1 MTEIHLCVLIAD
13 QRINKKSFY
22 CLDDKDIADLIL
34 TVGPRS
40 IFKKELK
47 SLKACA
53 STSDNSNKEEILLTD
68 VKNIMNDVRQKI
80 PQQDNKLNKF
90 LRRKIND
97 LETDKREV
105 VGVFGRTG
113 AGKSSLINAVIG
125 ERNLLPS
132 GSVNACTSVMI
143 KVEANEQNS
152 TKYEADI
159 EFITQEEWEE
169 ELWFSK
175 NVLRESADRGRDEDE
190 ERDHKDIVEK
200 LSVLYGEDWENKSPE
215 ELMNDKYFK
224 EIPEFLESKRK
235 MLTGQTVSRSQHLH
249 KKPSYLPDSDILFRF
264 M

>member
-1 MTEIHLCVLIAD
+1 
-13 QRINKKSFY
+13 
-22 CLDDKDIADLIL
+22 
-34 TVGPRS
+34 
-40 IFKKELK
+40 
-47 SLKACA
+47 
-53 STSDNSNKEEILLTD
+53 
-68 VKNIMNDVRQKI
+68 MNDVQQKI
-80 PQQDNKLNKF
+80 PQQENKLNNF

-132 GSVNACTSVMI
+132 GSGDACTSVMI
-143 KVEANEQNS
+143 KVEANEPNS

-159 EFITQEEWEE
+159 EFITKEEWEE

-175 NVLRESADRGRDEDE
+175 NFLRETADRGRDKDE

-215 ELMNDKYFK
+215 ELMDGKYFK
-224 EIPEFLESKRK
+224 EIPEFLLSKRK

-249 KKPSYLPDSDILFRF
+249 KKPSCLPDSDILFRF